1 MKHFRLAIF
10 LLVLLSLTACEMQ
23 KQLRTVSCNKGM
35 PDSYPI
41 GTMCTTDTCAT
52 YQSIWKALFMEKN
65 HLTESYF
72 NSHIEL
78 SSSSINVWN
87 DGRSFSICYKI
98 KLGWAEAYNCDQF
111 MIKIDKSN
119 QFYPA
124 INLPR
129 DTYLSKDQIRLEID
143 GNAFSSFITKLSNVE
158 SLKFNSLDNAV
169 KILTAKAKVNT
180 LCARIIFVDNTT
192 GNLVLEADAQYDN
205 EVNSC
210 IQGRADLITGAT
222 TVSEVPCVFE
232 L

>member
-1 MKHFRLAIF
+1 MKQFRLAIF
-10 LLVLLSLTACEMQ
+10 LLALMSLTACEMQ
-23 KQLRTVSCNKGM
+23 KQLRTVSCNKGLL
-35 PDSYPI
+35 DSYPT
-41 GTMCTTDTCAT
+41 GTICNMDTCAT

-78 SSSSINVWN
+78 SSSSINTWN
-87 DGRSFSICYKI
+87 DGRSFNICYKI

-129 DTYLSKDQIRLEID
+129 DAYLSKDQIRLEID

-158 SLKFNSLDNAV
+158 SLKFNSLDNALNTL
-169 KILTAKAKVNT
+169 IAKAKVNT
-180 LCARIIFVDNTT
+180 LCPRIILVDNTT

-210 IQGRADLITGAT
+210 ILGRVDLITGTT

>member
-1 MKHFRLAIF
+1 
-10 LLVLLSLTACEMQ
+10 
-23 KQLRTVSCNKGM
+23 
-35 PDSYPI
+35 
-41 GTMCTTDTCAT
+41 
-52 YQSIWKALFMEKN
+52 MEKN

-78 SSSSINVWN
+78 SSSSVNIWN
-87 DGRSFSICYKI
+87 NGRSFSICYKI

-158 SLKFNSLDNAV
+158 NLKFNTLDDAV
-169 KILTAKAKVNT
+169 KALTVKAKVNT
-180 LCARIIFVDNTT
+180 LCARMIFVNYTT

>member
-10 LLVLLSLTACEMQ
+10 LLALMSLPACEMQ
-23 KQLRTVSCNKGM
+23 KQLRTVSCNKGLA
-35 PDSYPI
+35 DSYPT
-41 GTMCTTDTCAT
+41 GTICNMDTCAT

-78 SSSSINVWN
+78 SSSSINAWN
-87 DGRSFSICYKI
+87 DGRSFNICYKI

-124 INLPR
+124 INIPR
-129 DTYLSKDQIRLEID
+129 DTYLSKDQIQLEVN
-143 GNAFSSFITKLSNVE
+143 GNAFSSYITKLSNVE
-158 SLKFNSLDNAV
+158 SPKFNSLDNALNTL
-169 KILTAKAKVNT
+169 IAKAKVNT
-180 LCARIIFVDNTT
+180 LCPRIILVDNTT

-210 IQGRADLITGAT
+210 ILGRIDLITGET
-222 TVSEVPCVFE
+222 TVREVPCMID
-232 L
+232 

>member
-1 MKHFRLAIF
+1 
-10 LLVLLSLTACEMQ
+10 
-23 KQLRTVSCNKGM
+23 
-35 PDSYPI
+35 
-41 GTMCTTDTCAT
+41 
-52 YQSIWKALFMEKN
+52 MEKN

-119 QFYPA
+119 QLYPA
-124 INLPR
+124 INIPR
-129 DTYLSKDQIRLEID
+129 DTYLSKDQIRLEVN
-143 GNAFSSFITKLSNVE
+143 GNAFSSYIIKLSNVE
-158 SLKFNSLDNAV
+158 NLKFNSLDNAV

-210 IQGRADLITGAT
+210 VLGRVDLITGAT
-222 TVSEVPCVFE
+222 TVSEVPCMID
-232 L
+232 

>member
-1 MKHFRLAIF
+1 
-10 LLVLLSLTACEMQ
+10 
-23 KQLRTVSCNKGM
+23 
-35 PDSYPI
+35 
-41 GTMCTTDTCAT
+41 
-52 YQSIWKALFMEKN
+52 
-65 HLTESYF
+65 
-72 NSHIEL
+72 
-78 SSSSINVWN
+78 
-87 DGRSFSICYKI
+87 
-98 KLGWAEAYNCDQF
+98 

-119 QFYPA
+119 QLYPA
-124 INLPR
+124 INIPR
-129 DTYLSKDQIRLEID
+129 DTYLSKDQIQLEID

-158 SLKFNSLDNAV
+158 SLKFNSLDDAV